1 MPGVAPSRFRPLLAG
16 GVVALF
22 LALQAALAFRLNI
35 NWDEY
40 WFLSQI
46 HLANA
51 GALRE
56 PFQTFHVRLLFWV
69 AELPLSDADQVAA
82 GRLTMLACEAAALT
96 CLYAIA
102 RRCAGAA
109 AALIVVALW
118 CGGGYALAHGASFR
132 TDPLAAALLMG
143 ALALLSAPRGRWW
156 SDAAA
161 GLLAALGLLVTV
173 KGVFYLPAFA
183 AAALVV
189 SAYEGGTR
197 AALRRFAVAGA
208 ALALFGGGLWLWHAG
223 ALADASG
230 SVGGLL
236 DGAARSGG
244 SAADK
249 VVVSPGWFPR
259 ADYIRAWALSGAI
272 ALGAVLAGGIFALLD
287 VVRGPDRRAGA
298 ALLLCLA
305 PLAALAFYRNAFPYF
320 FPFLFLPVVLAAL
333 PVARR
338 LAREPRPLAE
348 ALLGAL
354 ALLAVWQTVRL
365 WPHGQEAQ
373 RAYAAAA
380 ERVFAR
386 PVPYIDRSAMLPSWP
401 RTGMFMSSW
410 GVEGVAEQGRPVLA
424 EAIARD
430 APPLLIVNTPVIEA
444 ALDPAM
450 AWPGPRLLPADARAL
465 RETYI
470 PHWGALWVAGK
481 RLDGPDGRF
490 TLRLAGPYTLECSG
504 RRTLDGRDLVCGSVV
519 TLPTGRHSWAG
530 GPARL
535 RWGDRLRRPAGP
547 PPQEPIFHGF

>member
-1 MPGVAPSRFRPLLAG
+1 MPGAASSRFRRLLAAG
-16 GVVALF
+16 IVALF

-40 WFLSQI
+40 WFLSRI

-51 GALRE
+51 GTLHE
-56 PFQTFHVRLLFWV
+56 PFQTFHVRLLFWL
-69 AELPLSDADQVAA
+69 AELPLSDPDRIVA
-82 GRLTMLACEAAALT
+82 GRLAMLACEAAALA

-102 RRCAGAA
+102 RRCAGGA

-143 ALALLSAPRGRWW
+143 ALALLTARRGAWW
-156 SDAAA
+156 SDAVA
-161 GLLAALGLLVTV
+161 GLLAALALLVTV
-173 KGVFYLPAFA
+173 KSVFYLPAFA

-189 SAYEGGTR
+189 SSHQGGVG

-208 ALALFGGGLWLWHAG
+208 SLALFGGGLWLWHSG
-223 ALADASG
+223 ALGDAGG
-230 SVGGLL
+230 SLGGAL
-236 DGAARSGG
+236 DGAVRSGG
-244 SAADK
+244 GAANK
-249 VVVSPGWFPR
+249 VAATPGWFPR
-259 ADYIRAWALSGAI
+259 ADYIAAWALSGAI
-272 ALGAVLAGGIFALLD
+272 ALGAILAGSVLALRQA
-287 VVRGPDRRAGA
+287 VRGPGKRAGA

-320 FPFLFLPVVLAAL
+320 FPFLLFPVALAAL
-333 PVARR
+333 PTARR

-348 ALLGAL
+348 L
-354 ALLAVWQTVRL
+354 LLAALGLLAAWQAVRL

-380 ERVFAR
+380 ESMFAR
-386 PVPYIDRSAMLPSWP
+386 AVPYIDRNAMLPSWP
-401 RTGMFMSSW
+401 QTGMFMTSW
-410 GVEGVAEQGRPVLA
+410 GVEEAAARGRPALA

-430 APPLLIVNTPVIEA
+430 APPLLIVNSPVIEA

-450 AWPGPRLLPADARAL
+450 EWPGPRLVPADARAL

-481 RLDGPDGRF
+481 RLAGPEGRF
-490 TLRLAGPYTLECSG
+490 VLRLGGRYTLECSG
-504 RRTLDGRDLVCGSVV
+504 RRTLDGSERACGSVV
-519 TLPTGRHSWAG
+519 SLEAG
-530 GPARL
+530 PHDWSGGAARL
-535 RWGDRLRRPAGP
+535 RWGDHLPRPAAA
-547 PPQEPIFHGF
+547 PPQEPIYHGF